1 MIGNDSKSYLSYL
14 NKLIDHTITLI
25 IIPLIKNLLMLIV
38 LLWLRKLRR
47 FIKLLNSKLELLS
60 IRIFLEKVTLKI
72 GEGNYLLSIVLELIL
87 GLIKLMVLTEKNS
100 RSFYVAFN
108 CFCVNHKWGI
118 IQNQTA
124 ILEISSK

>member
-87 GLIKLMVLTEKNS
+87 GLIKLMILTEKNS

-118 IQNQTA
+118 IRQPY
-124 ILEISSK
+124 

>member
-87 GLIKLMVLTEKNS
+87 RLIKLMILTEKNS

-108 CFCVNHKWGI
+108 CSCVNHKWGI

-124 ILEISSK
+124 ILEIRSK